1 MTSPATEA
9 RVALSTALDEI
20 DGLTVHAVW
29 PQGAVNPPMAVIRP
43 REPWMRP
50 ITLAKTEVAVYVD
63 IAVKATGSNNTAIVQ
78 LEDLAGQA
86 SVKLRAAGA
95 MVGNVS
101 APTTTEIGSTQLMV
115 STIEALVHVTDEGA
129 TP

>member
-9 RVALSTALDEI
+9 RVALSDALNAI

-29 PQGAVNPPMAVIRP
+29 PQGAVNPPMAVVRA

-50 ITLAKTEVAVYVD
+50 ITLAKTEVSLYVD

-78 LEDLAGQA
+78 LEQLIGEA
-86 SVKLRAAGA
+86 VVRLRAAGA
-95 MVGNVS
+95 MVGNVGV
-101 APTTTEIGSTQLMV
+101 PTTTEIGSAQLMV
-115 STIEALVHVTDEGA
+115 STIEATVHVADEGA
-129 TP
+129 AP

>member
-1 MTSPATEA
+1 
-9 RVALSTALDEI
+9 
-20 DGLTVHAVW
+20 
-29 PQGAVNPPMAVIRP
+29 
-43 REPWMRP
+43 
-50 ITLAKTEVAVYVD
+50 
-63 IAVKATGSNNTAIVQ
+63 
-78 LEDLAGQA
+78 
-86 SVKLRAAGA
+86 